1 MEGCEMG
8 ERIRIGA
15 AAVCLDTGRVRA
27 GDGRETSLRPKT
39 TELLRVLVAQRDR
52 VITKDA
58 LFSAVWPGVSV
69 VEDSLVQCVSEIR
82 AALGEPDRDRL
93 QTLPKRGYRLAPDTD
108 PGSRETAH
116 AMAAPAAVETQP
128 ASVLVLPFEDLSE
141 PANQGHFADGMT
153 EDIIAELTRWREV
166 QVVSRSSANALKGR
180 ANDVRAVAAEMR
192 VRYVLEGTVRRSG
205 DRLRITAQ
213 LIDGQTVTSVW
224 ADRFDQTGDDV
235 LALQDAVTERLL
247 HSLIGAHGVIVR
259 SDMRKAWRK
268 AEVDLCEY
276 DYALRSRDHFYRRT
290 PQDNAR
296 AIAICR
302 EGRQKFPHSGLLKIL
317 EGWNHFLLSQYGVVE
332 AHEAVLAMQE
342 SARLVEEGMGDPALP
357 ALGQRTGLW
366 LKAHLEVFFKRDYA
380 AARRHAFAVV
390 ETYPND
396 TDGLFWMS
404 EMIGYAGDRKTARQ
418 WLTKALAL
426 NRYPE
431 DYKLAVVMELNYL
444 EGRYEDALAFRDQ
457 IKKLDFATAPQLAA
471 SLVALGRVTE
481 AQTLM
486 QAFSRDAPWFT
497 PADLRVS
504 RPYRDASVV
513 DTMLERLAEAG
524 WPPKELR

>member
-1 MEGCEMG
+1 MG
-8 ERIRIGA
+8 ERIRIGTA
-15 AAVCLDTGRVRA
+15 SVCLDSGWVCA
-27 GDGRETSLRPKT
+27 GDGREASLRPKT
-39 TELLRVLVAQRDR
+39 VDLLRVLAAQRDT

-58 LFSAVWPGVSV
+58 LFSAVWPGVLV

-82 AALGEPDRDRL
+82 AALGAGDRDRL
-93 QTLPKRGYRLAPDTD
+93 QTLPKRGYRLASEPDQR
-108 PGSRETAH
+108 SSETGYLVAD
-116 AMAAPAAVETQP
+116 AAAVESQP
-128 ASVLVLPFEDLSE
+128 ASILVLPFEDLSE

-166 QVVSRSSANALKGR
+166 HVVSRSSANGLKGR
-180 ANDVRAVAAEMR
+180 AVDVRAVAAEMR

-213 LIDGQTVTSVW
+213 LIDGQTATSVW

-235 LALQDAVTERLL
+235 LALQDAVTARLL

-259 SDMRKAWRK
+259 SDMQKAWRK

-302 EGRQKFPHSGLLKIL
+302 EGRQRFPHSGLLKIQ
-317 EGWNHFLLSQYGVVE
+317 EGWNHFLVSQHGVVE
-332 AHEAVLAMQE
+332 AHEAASAMQE
-342 SARLVEEGMGDPALP
+342 AARLVEEGMDDPALP
-357 ALGQRTGLW
+357 AGGRRIGLW
-366 LKAHLEVFFKRDYA
+366 LQAHLEIHLKRDYD

-404 EMIGYAGDRKTARQ
+404 EMIVYAGDRKTARQ
-418 WLTKALAL
+418 WLAKALAL
-426 NRYPE
+426 NRYPD
-431 DYKLAVVMELNYL
+431 DYKLAVLIELEYL
-444 EGRYEDALAFRDQ
+444 EGRYEDALAYRDQ
-457 IKKLDFATAPQLAA
+457 VKNLDFATAPQLAA
-471 SLVALGRVTE
+471 ALVALGRMAE
-481 AQTLM
+481 AQALM

-504 RPYRDASVV
+504 RPYRDMSVV
-513 DTMLERLAEAG
+513 DTMLERLAQAG
-524 WPPKELR
+524 WPAAGAL

>member
-1 MEGCEMG
+1 MG
-8 ERIRIGA
+8 ERVRIGS

-27 GDGRETSLRPKT
+27 GDGVETSLRPKT
-39 TELLRVLVAQRDR
+39 TDLLRVLAAQRDT
-52 VITKDA
+52 VITKDD
-58 LFSAVWPGVSV
+58 LFAAVWPGVSV

-82 AALGEPDRDRL
+82 AALGATDRDRL
-93 QTLPKRGYRLAPDTD
+93 QTLPKRGYRLASDPGPGSIETD
-108 PGSRETAH
+108 PLPTKPSS
-116 AMAAPAAVETQP
+116 VECLP

-141 PANQGHFADGMT
+141 PSNQSYFADGMT

-166 QVVSRSSANALKGR
+166 HVVSRSPANALKGR
-180 ANDVRAVAAEMR
+180 DIDVRAVAADMR

-205 DRLRITAQ
+205 DQLRITAQ
-213 LIDGQTVTSVW
+213 LIDGQTATSVW

-235 LALQDAVTERLL
+235 LALQDAVSARLL

-259 SDMRKAWRK
+259 SDMQRAWRK

-276 DYALRSRDHFYRRT
+276 DYALRSRYHFYRRT

-302 EGRQKFPHSGLLKIL
+302 EGRQRFPHSGLLKIL
-317 EGWNHFLLSQYGVVE
+317 EGWNHFLLSQYGLVE
-332 AHEAVLAMQE
+332 AHEAASAMQE
-342 SARLVEEGMGDPALP
+342 AARLVEEGLFDPALP
-357 ALGQRTGLW
+357 AVGTRTGLW
-366 LKAHLEVFFKRDYA
+366 LQAHLDVFLRRDYE

-390 ETYPND
+390 EAYPND

-404 EMIGYAGDRKTARQ
+404 EMIGYAGDRNTARQ
-418 WLTKALAL
+418 WLTTALAL

-431 DYKLAVVMELNYL
+431 DYKLAVVIELNYV
-444 EGRYEDALAFRDQ
+444 EGRYEDALTYRDQ

-471 SLVALGRVTE
+471 SLVALGRVAE
-481 AQTLM
+481 ARTLM
-486 QAFSRDAPWFT
+486 QTFSRDAPWFT

-504 RPYRDASVV
+504 RPYRDVSVV

-524 WPPKELR
+524 WPPKEQRCAS